1 MRFSVGTFFLS
12 FRWHKSFLFFTSNR
26 HPQPPLGFCHS
37 RLNFVAAVTSRPL
50 EAPQQRQKVNEKK
63 TESWKTVNCPFS
75 LTSSYTTINVY
86 EYLIN
91 MLSEV
96 MLFLRNYAL
105 RRSINPMT
113 CPALA
118 RTQIQPEKW
127 TCTRIVYGHDRQ
139 FSTSG
144 LKKARNLLLFIISK
158 GERLLI
164 EIE

>member
-1 MRFSVGTFFLS
+1 
-12 FRWHKSFLFFTSNR
+12 
-26 HPQPPLGFCHS
+26 
-37 RLNFVAAVTSRPL
+37 
-50 EAPQQRQKVNEKK
+50 
-63 TESWKTVNCPFS
+63 
-75 LTSSYTTINVY
+75 
-86 EYLIN
+86 

-118 RTQIQPEKW
+118 HTQIQLEKW
-127 TCTRIVYGHDRQ
+127 TCTRIFYEHDRQ
-139 FSTSG
+139 FATID
-144 LKKARNLLLFIISK
+144 LKKAQNLLLFIILE

>member
-12 FRWHKSFLFFTSNR
+12 FRWHKSFFFIFHFKPSPSATTWLLPFSSQLCR
-26 HPQPPLGFCHS
+26 RCHLPP
-37 RLNFVAAVTSRPL
+37 P
-50 EAPQQRQKVNEKK
+50 PQQRQKANEK

-91 MLSEV
+91 TLSKV

-139 FSTSG
+139 FSTSD
-144 LKKARNLLLFIISK
+144 LKKAQNLLLFIISE